1 MKRIETSTKASDL
14 FGPGKHGFTDGDPV
28 NGVLATRLNAEF
40 FNQVQEEIASV
51 IEGYGG
57 ELDGSNRQQLLQ
69 AIQSAI
75 AAIPPIPE
83 ARTHQAGL
91 VELATQT
98 ETETGTSETRAV
110 TPKALKKRLDDLSQE
125 LAQVYAT
132 VNAAGLV
139 ELATQSEVNTGTS
152 DSRAVTPKTLA
163 QKLDTLHFIPPG
175 AVMYFAMNT
184 PPEGWL
190 LCDGRAVSRTTYA
203 DLFEAIGT
211 TFGSGSGYS
220 SFKLPELRGEFIR
233 GWNSGRNV
241 DSGRSFGSAQSDA
254 FKSHRHVT
262 YTEGGQ
268 ARTYSTYGA
277 VTGNSYR
284 NTLTSY
290 TNSVG
295 GSETRPRNVALL
307 PCIKT

>member
-110 TPKALKKRLDDLSQE
+110 TPKALKKRLDDLSRE
-125 LAQVYAT
+125 LAQIYAT
-132 VNAAGLV
+132 VSKPGLV

-152 DSRAVTPKTLA
+152 DSRVVTPKTLA
-163 QKLDTLHFIPPG
+163 AYTTPYDIPFNAGFDGDHAAEDLEERTYASLIIARDVNVDEVVASLETSSSSASVRFDLEENGTSIFTTKPSFSSSSTRFSSGSLRSSTRLTKGSTLTFKVTDIGSSRAG
-175 AVMYFAMNT
+175 AGLRVAVR
-184 PPEGWL
+184 
-190 LCDGRAVSRTTYA
+190 GRAS
-203 DLFEAIGT
+203 
-211 TFGSGSGYS
+211 
-220 SFKLPELRGEFIR
+220 
-233 GWNSGRNV
+233 
-241 DSGRSFGSAQSDA
+241 
-254 FKSHRHVT
+254 
-262 YTEGGQ
+262 
-268 ARTYSTYGA
+268 
-277 VTGNSYR
+277 
-284 NTLTSY
+284 
-290 TNSVG
+290 
-295 GSETRPRNVALL
+295 
-307 PCIKT
+307 